1 MLMNLLSF
9 LLKLS
14 PFKCNIDSIGVSNVI
29 GEDFPNLGA
38 SVPLT
43 PAEELAADHAF
54 AKVAAL
60 GAASLL

>member
-1 MLMNLLSF
+1 MNLFS
-9 LLKLS
+9 LLLEMQL
-14 PFKCNIDSIGVSNVI
+14 FKCNVDSIGVTNVV
-29 GEDFPNLGA
+29 GEDFPYLGS